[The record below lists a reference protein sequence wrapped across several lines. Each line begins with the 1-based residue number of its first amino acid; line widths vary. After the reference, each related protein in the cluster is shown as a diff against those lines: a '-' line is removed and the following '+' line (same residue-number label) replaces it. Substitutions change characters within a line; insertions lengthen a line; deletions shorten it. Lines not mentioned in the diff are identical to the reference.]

1 MDFSTFKNSKGLI
14 LIHTVII
21 VTQVTKNNI
30 HDSLKIAWFELTT
43 EYYTSVKQ
51 FNTHFCWKL
60 TNVILTYYKI
70 CSL

>member
-30 HDSLKIAWFELTT
+30 HNSLKIA
-43 EYYTSVKQ
+43 
-51 FNTHFCWKL
+51 
-60 TNVILTYYKI
+60 
-70 CSL
+70 